1 MTASTSATL
10 VVELVTEELPP
21 KSLKALGE
29 AFATR
34 LCERLRKDSYLGEA
48 SRMTPYAT
56 PRRLAVSITGVRS
69 VAPDAPMLDKLMPA
83 KVAWDA
89 QGNPSP
95 AYSKKLAGLGRPQL
109 ATAAREVRD
118 GGDRVFVQSDGKA
131 DYVFLERLAK
141 GQPLERGLH
150 DALEDAIASLPIPK
164 VMRYAN
170 PDGGYYNEIAFV
182 RPAHRLLAL
191 HGDQVVNVCALGLR
205 AGRSTDGHRF
215 LSRSGIE
222 VANADGWAPT
232 VEAEGKLIPSFAQ
245 RRAAI
250 EAELAKA
257 AQGDRVIAP
266 DALLDEVTSLVEWP
280 VVFAGTFDPQFLAVP
295 QECLILTMQQNQKYF
310 ALTDADGRMRARFLV
325 VGNLATDDPRAIIGG
340 NERVLRARLADARF
354 FFDKD
359 RKSTL
364 ESRVARLANVVYLA
378 KLGERARQ
386 IDRVARMRR
395 LAALLAPR
403 TGANVLHAERAA
415 LLAKADLTTDMVGE
429 FPELQ
434 GTMGRYYAIHDGEPA
449 DVADAIA
456 QHYWPRFAGD
466 ALPAAPVAVTV
477 ALADKLES
485 LAALFGLGQLPSGDK
500 DPFGLRRAAIGVV
513 RVLVEKR
520 VDVPLRELAD
530 IAFGVFEPA
539 QGFVPVPD
547 ALVDFITDR
556 LRGYLREQG
565 ATANQVEA
573 LLATPAAS
581 LVSLPERLAAV
592 RAFESLPEA
601 QALAAANKRIVN
613 ILRKSG
619 SEAASSVDVAR
630 LSPGAERD
638 LHDAFSRLGPDVEQH
653 SRNGDW
659 AGALMSLSSVKPVVD
674 RFFDDVMV
682 MVDDAAVRANRLALL
697 REVSATMNRVADI
710 GKLAG

>member
-1 MTASTSATL
+1 MSASATL

-29 AFATR
+29 AFAGGVA
-34 LCERLRKDSYLGEA
+34 EGLRKREFLSGDS
-48 SRMTPYAT
+48 SVSVYAT
-56 PRRLAVSITGVRS
+56 PRRLAVGITSVRA
-69 VAPDAPMLDKLMPA
+69 VAPDAQIVDKLMPA

-95 AYSKKLAGLGRPQL
+95 AYTKKLAATGRAQL
-109 ATAAREVRD
+109 ATASRDVRD
-118 GGDRVFVQSDGKA
+118 GADRIYVQSDGKA
-131 DYVFLERLAK
+131 DYVYLERLAK
-141 GQPLERGLH
+141 GQPLARGLQET
-150 DALEDAIASLPIPK
+150 LEAAIAALPIPK

-170 PDGGYYNEIAFV
+170 PSGGYYNDIAFV
-182 RPAHRLLAL
+182 RPAHRLVAL
-191 HGDQVVNVCALGLR
+191 HGDAVVEVSVLGLK
-205 AGRSTDGHRF
+205 AGRTTDGHRF
-215 LSRSGIE
+215 LSRTGID
-222 VANADGWAPT
+222 VVNADAWAPT
-232 VEAEGKLIPSFAQ
+232 IEAEGKVIPSFAQ

-250 EAELAKA
+250 EAELGKA
-257 AQGDRVIAP
+257 AQGDRVVAP
-266 DALLDEVTSLVEWP
+266 DALLDEVTSLVELP
-280 VVFAGTFDPQFLAVP
+280 VVVAGTFDAAFLAVP

-310 ALTDADGRMRARFLV
+310 ALTDAAGRMRSRFLV
-325 VGNLATDDPRAIIGG
+325 VSNLATDDPRAIVGG

-354 FFDKD
+354 FFEQD

-364 ESRVARLANVVYLA
+364 ESRVSRLANVVYLA
-378 KLGERARQ
+378 KLGNHARQ
-386 IDRVARMRR
+386 IDRVDRLRRVARA
-395 LAALLAPR
+395 LAAR
-403 TGANVLHAERAA
+403 VGANELHAERAA

-434 GTMGRYYAIHDGEPA
+434 GTMGRYYAIHDGEPG

-466 ALPAAPVAVTV
+466 ALPEGPVAIAVS
-477 ALADKLES
+477 LADKLEAM
-485 LAALFGLGQLPSGDK
+485 AALFGLGQLPSGDK

-513 RVLVEKR
+513 RVLIEKR
-520 VDVPLRELAD
+520 IDMSLRELAD
-530 IAFGVFEPA
+530 LAFGVFEPT

-565 ATANQVEA
+565 GTANQVEA
-573 LLATPAAS
+573 LLGTDTGS
-581 LVSLPERLAAV
+581 LVSLPDRLAAV

-619 SEAASSVDVAR
+619 SEAVPAIDVAR
-630 LSPGAERD
+630 LANGAERE
-638 LHDAFSRLGPDVEQH
+638 LFDAFATLGPQVEAR

-659 AGALMSLSSVKPVVD
+659 AAALQSLAAAKPVVD

-682 MVDDAAVRANRLALL
+682 MTDDAVLRANRLALL
-697 REVSATMNRVADI
+697 RDVSATMNRVADI
-710 GKLAG
+710 SKLAQ